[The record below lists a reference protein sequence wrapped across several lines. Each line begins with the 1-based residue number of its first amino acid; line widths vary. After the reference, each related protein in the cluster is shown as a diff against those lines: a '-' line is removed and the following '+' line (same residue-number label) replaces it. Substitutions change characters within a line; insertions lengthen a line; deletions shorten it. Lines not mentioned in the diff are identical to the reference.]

1 MLLGQCFGLPPFFR
15 LFSAFFP
22 PFFRLGVIFN
32 LIYTHQLPSVI
43 EQPFAI
49 LADAFS
55 AGALVMLGM
64 SMAGRMFY
72 LRGPRLL
79 VALVLILMKTV
90 ILPIATK
97 TVMHMLAP
105 DDMYNANFAFIIAT
119 FPTAPGVLAF
129 AMQYHVEPV
138 QVASMVR

>member
-1 MLLGQCFGLPPFFR
+1 M
-15 LFSAFFP
+15 
-22 PFFRLGVIFN
+22 IFN
-32 LIYTHQLPSVI
+32 LIFTHELPAVI

-49 LADAFS
+49 LANAFS

-64 SMAGRMFY
+64 SMNGRMFY

-79 VALVLILMKTV
+79 VALILILMKTV

-97 TVMHMLAP
+97 TVMHMLDP
-105 DDMYNANFAFIIAT
+105 GDTYNADFAFIIAT

-138 QVASMVR
+138 QVASMVLLTWA